1 MTNEDRMEYAGMV
14 LMMAF
19 VVFAMTPSFWSLIV
33 FLGR

>member
-1 MTNEDRMEYAGMV
+1 MTNEDRIEFVGYIV
-14 LMMAF
+14 LMGI

>member
-1 MTNEDRMEYAGMV
+1 MTNEDRMEYVGFALLLG
-14 LMMAF
+14 F